1 VPLPTT
7 DDLRKKQVEWFLARV
22 TSEKAKAEFAKDLGA
37 AYDAL
42 VARPVGELVNL
53 DAVTAAVDASLTKER
68 FDRGTRPLTL
78 AADLAVL
85 KLLRTDKTKL
95 GTFVSDAT
103 KKKIDRFLDRPKLMN
118 EKLLRRVIEQD
129 AVEELLRDAIYDG
142 LKEFNERVNPFVADW
157 GIPGLLKKLGPF
169 GFGPLSKSIEGVRTE
184 FDKRLEPEM
193 RKFLQVFS
201 RKALK
206 KASDTAVAKG
216 DDPKS
221 QALRKSVVAWFY
233 EQELRELVGNID
245 DDNARLL
252 HEISVDVAEYAS
264 GLQLMKDRRRESLA
278 TFVKLHEKEPVLQVL
293 AYYGVQARPDT
304 DSLASALWP
313 AVCAVLKSDAVREK
327 VTTLVGEFWDEID
340 GSSGS

>member
-1 VPLPTT
+1 MPLPTT
-7 DDLRKKQVEWFLARV
+7 QELEKKQVEWFLARV
-22 TSEKAKAEFAKDLGA
+22 TSDKAKAEFARDLAA

-42 VARPVGELVNL
+42 VARPVGELLNL
-53 DAVTAAVDASLTKER
+53 EAIAAAIDASLTKER
-68 FDRGTRPLTL
+68 FERGTRPLTL
-78 AADLAVL
+78 AANLAGL
-85 KLLRTDKTKL
+85 KMLRTDKTKL

-103 KKKIDRFLDRPKLMN
+103 KLKIDRFLDRPKLMN

-169 GFGPLSKSIEGVRTE
+169 GFGPLSKSIEGVRAE

-206 KASDTAVAKG
+206 KASDTAVSKG

-221 QALRKSVVAWFY
+221 KALRKSVVAWFL

-245 DDNARLL
+245 DESAKLL
-252 HEISVDVAEYAS
+252 HEIGLDVAEHAS
-264 GLQLMKDRRRESLA
+264 ALELVRERRREALA
-278 TFVKLHEKEPVLQVL
+278 AFVKLHEKEPALQVL

-304 DSLASALWP
+304 DSLAIALWP
-313 AVCAVLKSDAVREK
+313 AVEAVLKSDAVREK
-327 VTTLVGEFWDEID
+327 VTMLVGEFWREIEA
-340 GSSGS
+340 SSAS

>member
-1 VPLPTT
+1 MALPTT
-7 DDLRKKQVEWFLARV
+7 DELRKQQVAWFLSRV
-22 TSEKAKAEFAKDLGA
+22 TSAQAKAEFARDLGS

-53 DAVTAAVDASLTKER
+53 EAVLAAVDASLTKER

-78 AADLAVL
+78 AADLAAL
-85 KLLRTDKTKL
+85 KMVRTDKTKL
-95 GTFVSDAT
+95 GTFVPDAT

-129 AVEELLRDAIYDG
+129 AVEELLQDAIYDG
-142 LKEFNERVNPFVADW
+142 LKEFNERVNPFVAEW

-169 GFGPLSKSIEGVRTE
+169 GFGPLSKSIEGVRAE

-221 QALRKSVVAWFY
+221 RALRKSVVAWFY

-245 DDNARLL
+245 DDGARLL
-252 HEISVDVAEYAS
+252 HEIGLDVAEYAS
-264 GLQLMKDRRRESLA
+264 ALPLMQDRRKEALA
-278 TFVKLHEKEPVLQVL
+278 TFVKLHESEPVLQVL

-304 DSLASALWP
+304 DSLAEALWP
-313 AVCAVLKSDAVREK
+313 AVRAVLQSEAVREK
-327 VTTLVGEFWDEID
+327 VTALVSEFWDHID
-340 GSSGS
+340 ASSPA